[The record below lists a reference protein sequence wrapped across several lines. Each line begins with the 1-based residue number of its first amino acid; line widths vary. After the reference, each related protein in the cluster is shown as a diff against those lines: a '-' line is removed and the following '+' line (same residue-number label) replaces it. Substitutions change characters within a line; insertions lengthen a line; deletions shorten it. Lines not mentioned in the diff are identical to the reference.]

1 MLGSE
6 LAGTLPHLLPIGKIR
21 SFIST
26 AKSSFQMLNLP
37 AIKAKIIQKLQET
50 DEEWIIR
57 GIQKL
62 LDIQDTEETLFWNA
76 VALNNLAHAYS
87 DGEPDYDTYEVKK
100 PNVEY
105 KA

>member
-1 MLGSE
+1 
-6 LAGTLPHLLPIGKIR
+6 
-21 SFIST
+21 
-26 AKSSFQMLNLP
+26 MLNLP

-57 GIQKL
+57 SIQKL
-62 LDIQDTEETLFWNA
+62 LDIQDTEEPLFWNA

-87 DGEPDYDTYEVKK
+87 DDEPDYDNYEVKK

>member
-1 MLGSE
+1 
-6 LAGTLPHLLPIGKIR
+6 
-21 SFIST
+21 
-26 AKSSFQMLNLP
+26 MLNLE

-57 GIQKL
+57 RIQKL

-76 VALNNLAHAYS
+76 VALSNLAHAYN
-87 DGEPDYDTYEVKK
+87 DDEPDYDNCEVKE